1 MQKEKKKKLEASG
14 WRVAGTSDFLGLSE
28 SEAEFIEFK
37 LALARKVKE
46 RRLSQGLSQSGLAKA
61 MGSSQ
66 SRIAKLEAADA
77 SVSADL
83 MLKSYFLLGA
93 KRRDVLGL

>member
-1 MQKEKKKKLEASG
+1 MEKRKKWQLEAAG
-14 WRVAGTSDFLGLSE
+14 WTVGSPQDFLGLSE

-46 RRLSQGLSQSGLAKA
+46 MRLRKGLSQSGLAKA

-83 MLKSYFLLGA
+83 MLKSYFILGA
-93 KRRDVLGL
+93 KRGDVLGL